1 MAPGPLHHLRLSL
14 TAKGDR
20 FYARYGLVAV
30 LFTPSWVA
38 GIHNMRWSHYVPVN
52 ALSALVWALAI
63 ALAAY
68 WVGPAI
74 TDIAADVGLGGWM
87 IVGGAVA
94 IVAAIVL
101 LRRRPTR

>member
-1 MAPGPLHHLRLSL
+1 
-14 TAKGDR
+14 
-20 FYARYGLVAV
+20 
-30 LFTPSWVA
+30 
-38 GIHNMRWSHYVPVN
+38 MRWSRYVPVN

-74 TDIAADVGLGGWM
+74 TDIAADIGLVGWM
-87 IVGGAVA
+87 IVGAAVA